1 MPELFDS
8 GSRNCGHVS
17 LFDPGH
23 QRAIFKARIGGSI
36 GRHVEFQPEAI
47 MWLQVQKSQGK
58 LNMHTHTLFTF
69 SSAVCLHFCRFAI
82 PKNITGIQNGCYHIW
97 WTSTC
102 TWIAKR
108 LQLPWQMTKDHFLLS
123 SSRMSVKE
131 LRKISL
137 GPHLM

>member
-1 MPELFDS
+1 MPELFDT

-58 LNMHTHTLFTF
+58 LNMQCIPTL
-69 SSAVCLHFCRFAI
+69 CLHF
-82 PKNITGIQNGCYHIW
+82 
-97 WTSTC
+97 
-102 TWIAKR
+102 
-108 LQLPWQMTKDHFLLS
+108 LQLFVYIFVGSQS
-123 SSRMSVKE
+123 
-131 LRKISL
+131 RKI
-137 GPHLM
+137 